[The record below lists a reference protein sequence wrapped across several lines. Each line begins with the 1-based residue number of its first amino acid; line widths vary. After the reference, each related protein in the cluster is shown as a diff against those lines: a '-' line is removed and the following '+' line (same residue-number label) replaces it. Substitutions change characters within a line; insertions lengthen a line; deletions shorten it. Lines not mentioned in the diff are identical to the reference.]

1 MDVAAV
7 LVGLGVGGAHHS
19 HSCRRQRGLAC
30 VGVGMNR
37 VLETTP
43 VTYLRNTAR
52 RGCNPRNA
60 SCSPVTAVR
69 NTNYT
74 YLNLTL
80 YQRYRVRR
88 RRLPL
93 HGAAT
98 RASSRA
104 GLRECMGVKPADSS
118 AKLPSL
124 LLVVWGIPRVV
135 LRVEGGLRRVHT
147 RTDGAAGV
155 CIPARACWW

>member
-1 MDVAAV
+1 MLSSWKLFTKQIMTSNEDAEIRKKIYKPLKRGSPTPLYYPLAQHSALGLQPSYVVMRVAA
-7 LVGLGVGGAHHS
+7 LSQLCAT
-19 HSCRRQRGLAC
+19 L
-30 VGVGMNR
+30 
-37 VLETTP
+37 TT
-43 VTYLRNTAR
+43 
-52 RGCNPRNA
+52 
-60 SCSPVTAVR
+60 
-69 NTNYT
+69 
-74 YLNLTL
+74 LNLTL